1 MKVNLHTHTYLC
13 NHADGTPREYVET
26 AIKNGLSV
34 LGFSDHVP
42 YPFPDGYFSGYRM
55 TVSETEKYYRE
66 ISALRDEYRD
76 KIKILIGYEAEY
88 YPRHFDAMIKNISR
102 FECDYLILGQH
113 FTANEYDGTHTSCLT
128 DDKSL
133 MTAYAYQLCEAMDTG
148 MFSYVAHPDII
159 GYRGDGDF
167 YMSEALRICG
177 YAKDRGIPLELN
189 LLGLSENRG
198 YPYTEFW
205 KAAAK
210 TGNKVVVGCD
220 AHNAERVGD
229 PSEINLG
236 GKYLSQF
243 GIIPTE
249 DIKLIKIS

>member
-1 MKVNLHTHTYLC
+1 MKTNLHTHTYLC

-55 TVSETEKYYRE
+55 TVEETEQYYRE
-66 ISALRDEYRD
+66 ISALREEYKD

-88 YPRHFDAMIKNISR
+88 YPKHFDAMIKNISR

-113 FTANEYDGTHTSCLT
+113 FTANEYDGIHTSGIF
-128 DDKSL
+128 DDKTL
-133 MTAYAYQLCEAMDTG
+133 LTAYIDQVCEALDTG

-159 GYRGDGDF
+159 GYRGDRDF
-167 YMSEALRICG
+167 YMSEALRLCE
-177 YAKDRGIPLELN
+177 YAKNKDIPLELN
-189 LLGLSENRG
+189 LLGLSENRS

-205 KAAAK
+205 KAVAK

-220 AHNAERVGD
+220 AHNSERVGK
-229 PSEINLG
+229 PSEISLAEN
-236 GKYLSQF
+236 YLSQF